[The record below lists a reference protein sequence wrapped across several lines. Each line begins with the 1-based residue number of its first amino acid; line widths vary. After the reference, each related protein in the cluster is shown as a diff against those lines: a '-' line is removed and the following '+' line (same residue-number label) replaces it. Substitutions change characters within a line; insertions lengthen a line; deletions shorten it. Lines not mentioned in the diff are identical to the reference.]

1 MFMHNIITITA
12 RTTVYPCP
20 YRYDRNGLSVPFTT
34 HLSTDGE
41 AVNVTPL
48 RECAEGMILWLHSG
62 PGYLALSR
70 WSDWLV
76 VC

>member
-1 MFMHNIITITA
+1 MVMDNMITITT

-20 YRYDRNGLSVPFTT
+20 YPYNRSGFSLPCTT
-34 HLSTDGE
+34 HLNTDGE

-48 RECAEGMILWLHSG
+48 LARAEGMILWLHLG

-70 WSDWLV
+70 WSDWLG